1 MMFYILCAMSSTN
14 KKSLKRGLTPSRKKA
29 HRPAKFDALDALDA
43 VHGRCHGL
51 AAVAGLLEAQGG
63 TEPLDATLV
72 RDTGTLMRRELEAI
86 QALLETVWKG
96 AAQ

>member
-29 HRPAKFDALDALDA
+29 RRPAKFDLLDILDDMHA
-43 VHGRCHGL
+43 CCRTI
-51 AAVAGLLEAQGG
+51 ATVAGLLEAGNEFLQPEVVRNAGS
-63 TEPLDATLV
+63 LIADAE
-72 RDTGTLMRRELEAI
+72 RELK
-86 QALLETVWKG
+86 ALLKTVWKG